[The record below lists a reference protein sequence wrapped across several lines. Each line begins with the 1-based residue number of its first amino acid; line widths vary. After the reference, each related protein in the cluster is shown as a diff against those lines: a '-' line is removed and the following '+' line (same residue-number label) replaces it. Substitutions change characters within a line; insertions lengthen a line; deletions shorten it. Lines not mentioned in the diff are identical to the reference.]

1 MSNHGGATDQQ
12 GHAVFP
18 RRLTGRCRF
27 LKLFFRHAP
36 RTFVILSAMTGFE
49 SRC

>member
-18 RRLTGRCRF
+18 RRQTGRCRF

-36 RTFVILSAMTGFE
+36 RASVILSAMTGFE